1 MKEEVKLWNAILEIA
16 NGRDSILRAELKDVL
31 ETYSKD
37 VWKILFDEEAVG
49 FENEELVID
58 VSRGTLY
65 PDLVNIT
72 DF

>member
-31 ETYSKD
+31 ETYNKD

-58 VSRGTLY
+58 VPRGTLY
-65 PDLVNIT
+65 PDLVKIT